1 MVDSASNDETVRR
14 ERLIQEELLGQPDY
28 PWRMLVACILLN
40 RTRGFVVRPVLARLL
55 ELGPPPEALSQSD
68 HSKLVEV
75 IRPLGFKQRR
85 SGYLRHM
92 SRQYLRE
99 RRPETMSG
107 IGDYALESW
116 MIFVEGFLDFEPSDA
131 KLKAYVDWK
140 KRRMTN
146 GG

>member
-14 ERLIQEELLGQPDY
+14 ERLIQEELLGQSDY

-55 ELGPPPEALSQSD
+55 ELWPTPEELAQSD
-68 HSKLVEV
+68 HAKLVEV

-92 SRQYLRE
+92 SQQYIRG

-116 MIFVEGFLDFEPSDA
+116 LIFVEDFLDFEPSDA
-131 KLKAYVDWK
+131 KLKAYVEWR
-140 KRRMTN
+140 KRRTSH
-146 GG
+146 GH